1 VIVSVCADKGSPGVT
16 TLATV
21 LGLVWPGARVV
32 VEADTAGSDLSFRL
46 RPATTNGVLGG
57 RLAPQPS
64 VAVLATAAR
73 LGLTDAGPLP
83 YAQDTS
89 LGVQVVPGVLSADRF
104 RALRSLWP
112 QVATGL
118 AGWAGTAIVDLGR
131 LTPDSPVVPMARA
144 STAVLLL
151 TPATLEGLYHVRDRV
166 AELSGT
172 LGDPAR
178 PRPNL
183 GVVVT
188 GEVRDRRS
196 AVEQVRQVLAS
207 VGSPA
212 PVIGF
217 VAHDL
222 AGAKGLWAGE
232 LTRRFAGSELVR
244 SVRATAEA
252 VLAGWPELLP
262 SPTPTVPVGDSM
274 PPNHGAGGDPA
285 HGADAESAGPV
296 MEGTRS

>member
-21 LGLVWPGARVV
+21 LGLVWPGPRVV

-46 RPATTNGVLGG
+46 RPAATNGVLGG
-57 RLAPQPS
+57 RLAPDPS

-83 YAQDTS
+83 YAQDTT
-89 LGVQVVPGVLSADRF
+89 LGVPVVPGVLSAERF
-104 RALRSLWP
+104 RALRSHWP
-112 QVATGL
+112 QL
-118 AGWAGTAIVDLGR
+118 AKELAAWPGTAILDLGR
-131 LTPDSPVVPMARA
+131 LTPDHPAIPVAWA
-144 STAVLLL
+144 STVLLLL

-172 LGDPAR
+172 LGDPNR

-188 GEVRDRRS
+188 GDVRDRRS
-196 AVEQVRQVLAS
+196 GVEQVRQVLAS
-207 VGSPA
+207 IGSPA
-212 PVIGF
+212 PVVGF
-217 VAHDL
+217 MARDL

-232 LTRRFAGSELVR
+232 LTRPFAGSELVR

-252 VLAGWPELLP
+252 VLAGWPELFPAP
-262 SPTPTVPVGDSM
+262 SPEPRRDGGERDSDE
-274 PPNHGAGGDPA
+274 GPA
-285 HGADAESAGPV
+285 HSFVEVAESAGPV